1 MNEFACDEIDAMA
14 AELAL
19 GILPAGQRAEALRHL
34 STCPACRDRV
44 DALAH
49 VADQLLLAA
58 PEEEPPIGFESRV
71 LDRIGAER
79 RQAPTPIHRPRRWTV
94 AAVSVAAA
102 VVLLAAAVAGMA
114 ARTAGGQARHR
125 GVESALV
132 SFGNGKWTCRVAA
145 FAGSG
150 TRPTELV
157 VRIDEPP
164 QSTPQ
169 WYTVQAEPAGS
180 GAPVSVGTVEI
191 RDGRG
196 VIDTSVGRDA
206 GKVRAIRVIDQR
218 GEIQYSVNFA
228 AI

>member
-1 MNEFACDEIDAMA
+1 MNEFACDEIDAVA

-19 GILPAGQRAEALRHL
+19 GILPAGHRAEALRHL

-44 DALAH
+44 DALAQ

-79 RQAPTPIHRPRRWTV
+79 RQAPAPIHRSRRWTV
-94 AAVSVAAA
+94 AAVGVAAA
-102 VVLLAAAVAGMA
+102 LVLLAAAVAGMA
-114 ARTAGGQARHR
+114 AWRANGQARHR

-150 TRPTELV
+150 TQPTELV

-164 QSTPQ
+164 QSTPL
-169 WYTVQAEPAGS
+169 WYTVQAEPADS
-180 GAPVSVGTVEI
+180 GAPISVGTVEI
-191 RDGRG
+191 KDGRG
-196 VIDTSVGRDA
+196 IIDTSVGRDA
-206 GKVRAIRVIDQR
+206 GKVRGIRVIDQN
-218 GEIQYSVNFA
+218 GQVQYRVKVA
-228 AI
+228 PI